1 MRVAFATLALVA
13 GCASSPPQGSV
24 PIPTAV
30 PSAQLVTA
38 LVLTNGC
45 QSIGR
50 QSALLAENAMTAL
63 VEGCASVPGGSM
75 QFHATLQ
82 PGGRIEISAAPG
94 QAGGGTHLHPE
105 ARPRAPGTA
114 DEALSAGRQDR
125 ADECADER
133 SLVRP
138 HLARRMAGA
147 NDPTVQASDA
157 VANAIRTARR
167 AGRTR
172 SVARVETGWD
182 RRPSPSRPRAAG
194 TTGCRSRARRTAR
207 RPNPGCRSR
216 RRAVMPTAPLR
227 SMTNFTVTASLAGS
241 GCCGDCSRNRDGSGR
256 SSGARCAG

>member
-1 MRVAFATLALVA
+1 MMGRWMRVAFATLALVA

-94 QAGGGTHLHPE
+94 QPE
-105 ARPRAPGTA
+105 VVPICILKHALVHRVPLTRPCPLDVKIEQTNVPMSAP
-114 DEALSAGRQDR
+114 S
-125 ADECADER
+125 
-133 SLVRP
+133 SP
-138 HLARRMAGA
+138 
-147 NDPTVQASDA
+147 
-157 VANAIRTARR
+157 
-167 AGRTR
+167 
-172 SVARVETGWD
+172 
-182 RRPSPSRPRAAG
+182 PSRPA
-194 TTGCRSRARRTAR
+194 
-207 RPNPGCRSR
+207 
-216 RRAVMPTAPLR
+216 
-227 SMTNFTVTASLAGS
+227 
-241 GCCGDCSRNRDGSGR
+241 DGG
-256 SSGARCAG
+256 GK